1 MSETQ
6 TFFLII
12 TFFNLLCTA
21 FVMIGLFVSS
31 KILKQ
36 HHCLRYH
43 IVKEIEIL
51 SNLINS
57 HNEQTTTNET
67 TQEVVESQ
75 VHE

>member
-12 TFFNLLCTA
+12 TFFNLLCTV
-21 FVMIGLFVSS
+21 FVILGVIVSS

-57 HNEQTTTNET
+57 HNEQKTTNAT
-67 TQEVVESQ
+67 TEEVVELQ
-75 VHE
+75 VHK